1 MPEPVTSSSLP
12 RQVVFQFAAVPGR
25 GCLRLRSW
33 LPQHTDGSQPVTLAD
48 ETLPARVGAVLS
60 GAGRVLCV
68 GPANWLV
75 VGATQAVAELAQ
87 RLAPQA
93 RQQGLALVD
102 QSDAFTVLRLSG
114 SEVREVLAKGC
125 GLDLHPRSFGP
136 GRCAGAR
143 FAQIPA
149 VIDCLEESVFEL
161 YVVRS
166 YAHYVQSW
174 LRDAALEFDAAGA
187 AA

>member
-1 MPEPVTSSSLP
+1 MTSASASRAP
-12 RQVVFQFAAVPGR
+12 VFQVEVLRGR

-33 LPQHTDGSQPVTLAD
+33 LPEHLAGTQRVTLED
-48 ETLPARVGAVLS
+48 EQLPAQVGEVSS

-68 GPANWLV
+68 GPAHWLL
-75 VGATQAVAELAQ
+75 VGPVLAVGELAQ

-93 RQQGLALVD
+93 QQRGLALVD
-102 QSDAFTVLRLSG
+102 QSDTFAIFRLSG
-114 SEVREVLAKGC
+114 SEVREVMAKGC
-125 GLDLHPRSFGP
+125 GLDLHVRSFGP
-136 GRCAGAR
+136 GRCTGTR

-166 YAHYVQSW
+166 YSRYVQSW
-174 LRDAALEFDAAGA
+174 LHDAALEFAPQGA

>member
-1 MPEPVTSSSLP
+1 MPESTSSSSLP
-12 RQVVFQFAAVPGR
+12 RAAAFHFEAVPGK

-33 LPQHTDGSQPVTLAD
+33 LPEHIAGTQHVTLAD
-48 ETLPARVGAVLS
+48 EQLPAQVGDVLP

-68 GPANWLV
+68 GPAHWLL
-75 VGATQAVAELAQ
+75 VGPTQAVAELAL

-102 QSDAFTVLRLSG
+102 QSDTFITLRLSG

-125 GLDLHPRSFGP
+125 GLDLHPGSFGP
-136 GRCAGAR
+136 GRCTGTR
-143 FAQIPA
+143 FANIPA
-149 VIDCLEESVFEL
+149 LIDCLEESLFEL

-174 LRDAALEFDAAGA
+174 LCDAALEFEAAGA